1 MFRCTHKAIAV
12 ITSMAL
18 AVLVTPVSAQDA
30 PKPSS
35 DQNAQQSGFV
45 LKVNAELVLTNVVA
59 RDTKTGELVHAL
71 KQSDFTVLENGKK
84 QEIASFDFQ
93 SVDMATP
100 LNEATISGLAVG
112 TTGPGT

>member
-1 MFRCTHKAIAV
+1 MFRWTHKAIAI
-12 ITSMAL
+12 ITAVAL
-18 AVLVTPVSAQDA
+18 AAPVAEIRAQDV

-59 RDTKTGELVHAL
+59 RDTKTGELLRGL
-71 KQSDFTVLENGKK
+71 KQSDFTVLENSKK
-84 QEIASFDFQ
+84 QEIARFYFQ

-100 LNEATISGLAVG
+100 LWENTISGLA
-112 TTGPGT
+112 